1 MKEYLEKVIEQ
12 VDLTQDEM
20 AAAFDLIMTGE
31 ASPPNIAAFLVALR
45 MKGETIDEIAGAVK
59 TMRKHSLKVDVS
71 DLPVVDTCGTGGD
84 AAGTFNI
91 STTSAFIVAGT
102 GIPVAKHGNRAISSK
117 CGSADVLAEL
127 GVNIDLP
134 PDAVAESIRQV
145 GLGFLFAP
153 NLHPAMKHAGP
164 IRRELRIRTIFNILG
179 PMTNPAGAKRQ
190 VIGIFAPEL
199 AQKMAEVLRVLGS
212 ERAMVVHGL
221 DGLDEIT
228 TTTKTRISELKDG
241 EVSVYDVD
249 PMQYIESYST
259 PADLAG
265 GDPAFNAK
273 ITRNVLSGESGPAR
287 EISVLNAAAAIFAG
301 GKSENLSGGVSLA
314 REALD
319 SGRAL
324 DVLDNL
330 IEFSQK
336 NA

>member
-1 MKEYLEKVIEQ
+1 MKQYLEKVVEQ

-20 AAAFDLIMTGE
+20 AEAFDIIMKGE
-31 ASPPNIAAFLVALR
+31 AGPAQISAFLIALR

-59 TMRKHSLKVDVS
+59 TMRAHALKVDVG

-91 STTSAFIVAGT
+91 STTSAFIVAGA

-127 GVNIDLP
+127 GVNIDIP
-134 PDAVAESIRQV
+134 ADAVADCVKEV
-145 GLGFLFAP
+145 GIGFLFAP

-164 IRRELRIRTIFNILG
+164 VRRELGMRTVFNILG

-199 AQKMAEVLRVLGS
+199 AQKMAEVLKLLGS

-228 TTTKTRISELKDG
+228 TTTSSRISELKDG
-241 EVSVYDVD
+241 EVKVYDVD
-249 PMQYIESYST
+249 PMQYIERYST
-259 PADLAG
+259 PADLVG
-265 GDPAFNAK
+265 GDPAFNAG
-273 ITRNVLSGESGPAR
+273 ITRGVLEGQSGPAR

-301 GKSENLSGGVSLA
+301 GKADNLTEGVTLARESIDSGKA
-314 REALD
+314 REALEKLAEKTQ
-319 SGRAL
+319 SLA
-324 DVLDNL
+324 
-330 IEFSQK
+330 
-336 NA
+336 